1 MFRIRQNEF
10 AQLELHFLNRKGPQK
25 MRGQLGGGGLDQF
38 GGISAKKITGSDGNG
53 GVIDRGRNV
62 VLQILKPCA
71 RPDRERQRQPLR
83 ISALIFGDT
92 DPRENFEFFDVDLI
106 GYGRRLV
113 HALALT
119 RHRDFARQS
128 A

>member
-1 MFRIRQNEF
+1 MLRIRQNEF
-10 AQLELHFLNRKGPQK
+10 AQLELHFLDRKSLQK
-25 MRGQLGGGGLDQF
+25 MSGQLRGRGLDQLGGVV
-38 GGISAKKITGSDGNG
+38 AKKITGSDGDRG
-53 GVIDRGRNV
+53 IIDRGCNI

-71 RPDRERQRQPLR
+71 RPDRERQRQALR
-83 ISALIFGDT
+83 ISALAFSDT
-92 DPRENFEFFDVDLI
+92 DPRENFELLDVDLV
-106 GYGRRLV
+106 GCGRRLV